1 MADTPHSVGDILD
14 NLSEQASDGKPV
26 SVGDIAHTFG
36 ARTFGPAIMVPAL
49 LELTPVGAIPGVPT
63 TLAAIIALV
72 AAQKMLGM
80 SHLWIPGFL
89 KRREV
94 SAEKMDKAVGKLRP
108 LAKFMD
114 KHFHG
119 RLERL
124 THAPFSRIAAGVV
137 ILLCCTV
144 PFLEVLPFA
153 SSGPML
159 AIAMFGLAVLVRD
172 GALMIVALLIS
183 AIAMLGG
190 AFWWGSGGEGSG

>member
-1 MADTPHSVGDILD
+1 MSDTPHSVGEILD
-14 NLSEQASDGKPV
+14 NLSEQAADGNDI
-26 SVGDIAHTFG
+26 SVGDIADTFG

-49 LELTPVGAIPGVPT
+49 LELTPIGAIPGVPT
-63 TLAAIIALV
+63 VLAAIIALV
-72 AAQKMLGM
+72 AAQKMFGKK
-80 SHLWIPGFL
+80 HLWIPGFL
-89 KRREV
+89 AKRTV
-94 SAEKMDKAVGKLRP
+94 TAGKMDKAVAKLRP
-108 LAKFMD
+108 IAKFMD

-119 RLERL
+119 RFKRL
-124 THAPFSRIAAGVV
+124 THAPFSQIAAGIV

-183 AIAMLGG
+183 LLAMAGG
-190 AFWWGSGGEGSG
+190 AFWWGSGGESSG